1 MTLLM
6 KQMKLIKI
14 FIHVFLFSFIFTMEY
29 SNFGFEIFS
38 MPADAQIHSLG
49 GSPKQE
55 SMSLN
60 NLYSLNSF
68 HNSGKLSFS
77 YAEYYSGMLQYFQ
90 SSYII
95 KNYKKSSFGIS
106 FLHKKIDNIPNT
118 LDAWDNIGEIIS
130 ENQIDYSNI
139 DYYDDQQISILFI
152 YSFTGRVGNIG
163 LKVKPIYTSILS
175 HNAFGIS
182 LDIGMNRRIN
192 DSYDVG
198 ISIKNLYSF
207 NQWDTGKIFSV
218 YPHLHIS
225 NSLKYKNFLLLNEFS
240 TLVNFKSKSSN
251 FNMKFGIEILVT
263 ENFKMR
269 TGYSGDQSFSF
280 GFGFDYNDVSY
291 SYSYS
296 PNFHDIILGHNHQFS
311 ILLDLSKIKL

>member
-1 MTLLM
+1 
-6 KQMKLIKI
+6 
-14 FIHVFLFSFIFTMEY
+14 MEY
-29 SNFGFEIFS
+29 SDFGFEIFS
-38 MPADAQIHSLG
+38 MSADAQIHSLG

-77 YAEYYSGMLQYFQ
+77 YAEYYSGMLEYFQ

-95 KNYKKSSFGIS
+95 KNYEKSSLGIS

-118 LDAWDNIGEIIS
+118 IDAWDNIGEIIS

-139 DYYDDQQISILFI
+139 HYYDDQQIAVLFI
-152 YSFTGRVGNIG
+152 YSFTTRVGDVG
-163 LKVKPIYTSILS
+163 LKIKPIYTSILN

-182 LDIGMNRRIN
+182 LDIGINRRIN
-192 DSYDVG
+192 DSYNTG
-198 ISIKNLYSF
+198 ISIKNLYSL

-218 YPHLHIS
+218 YPQINIS
-225 NSLKYKNFLLLNEFS
+225 NSLKYKSFLFLNEFS
-240 TLVNFKSKSSN
+240 SSVNFKSESSN
-251 FNMKFGIEILVT
+251 FDIKFGLEISVSK
-263 ENFKMR
+263 NFKMR
-269 TGYSGDQSFSF
+269 TGYSNNQSFSF